1 MKKYSNFIILII
13 FTLGTQALMYYS
25 IKNVVSDYHI
35 INSMVEV
42 PLIKE
47 FVYFYDIW
55 YPFIILNAFLIFKN
69 NTKAFYFLI
78 ATMLLTAFLAQVTF
92 IVFPSMIIRPDI
104 EVNSITSYLLD
115 LTYKSDTP
123 AVNCLPSMHCIYCFI
138 VSYYLLVHT
147 KINNKYKILLTAISF
162 LIVLSTVFIKQHIIE
177 DVLLSITYTTIS
189 TIIVYFS
196 EEVIVKLLNK
206 LKRYQTQK
214 A

>member
-13 FTLGTQALMYYS
+13 FTLGTQAFMYYS